1 MHGEGHCKFTEGTCN
16 TLRRRAVAGPVN
28 HAACESLFFVV
39 PGNVQCSHASAA
51 LASSCPPWDSWACM
65 GSRAWVLSP
74 APCCHLSP
82 VLAMIYSWDG
92 ECCMSPHQS
101 SCSVVEA
108 LCVCAL
114 QVSQSPAV
122 AIRSSMPM
130 TPAAALNG
138 THNRD
143 FAIQMAA
150 HHTVC
155 EGSFV

>member
-1 MHGEGHCKFTEGTCN
+1 MQPC
-16 TLRRRAVAGPVN
+16 
-28 HAACESLFFVV
+28 
-39 PGNVQCSHASAA
+39 QCSI
-51 LASSCPPWDSWACM
+51 
-65 GSRAWVLSP
+65 GIFLSP
-74 APCCHLSP
+74 LGFLGLHGQPCLGSLVGPCCHLSP